1 MYVVVNSTRRLQTL
15 AFNLGPSCYHQG
27 VTGASIT
34 SHDRKSK
41 QNFSCCRW
49 THLITLVHQYSTRIS
64 NSKVPRVATWEP
76 VLENQLPP
84 PCQVPV
90 DLVDKLER
98 LALVD
103 FRNQEGLACLEKA
116 IRFADQLHV
125 VDTDGV
131 DPMDS
136 VLEER
141 ALYLREDAVAEGDCA
156 EELLQLSKNTV
167 EEYFVAPPGNIPLP
181 KREER
186 AAMLKHSEF

>member
-1 MYVVVNSTRRLQTL
+1 MYVVVNYTRRLQTL

-34 SHDRKSK
+34 SQDRKSK

-49 THLITLVHQYSTRIS
+49 THSTRIS

-84 PCQVPV
+84 PRQIPV

>member
-1 MYVVVNSTRRLQTL
+1 MYVVVNYTRKLQTL
-15 AFNLGPSCYHQG
+15 AFNLGPSCYRQC
-27 VTGASIT
+27 VTGVSIT
-34 SHDRKSK
+34 SQDRKSK
-41 QNFSCCRW
+41 QNFSCFRW

-64 NSKVPRVATWEP
+64 NSK
-76 VLENQLPP
+76 

-103 FRNQEGLACLEKA
+103 FRNKEGLACLEKA

-141 ALYLREDAVAEGDCA
+141 ALYLREDAVAEGNCA

>member
-1 MYVVVNSTRRLQTL
+1 MSVVVNSTRRLQTL
-15 AFNLGPSCYHQG
+15 TFNLGPLCYHRG
-27 VTGASIT
+27 VTGASII

-49 THLITLVHQYSTRIS
+49 THLITLVHQYSTRIT

-84 PCQVPV
+84 PSQVSV

-103 FRNQEGLACLEKA
+103 FRNEEGLACLEKA

-125 VDTDGV
+125 VDTDGI

-186 AAMLKHSEF
+186 VAMLKHSEF